1 VLFCAAL
8 PRVAFLLFA
17 GVIADRGDKV
27 RLLVLAEIIMAGTWF
42 VGAGLFLSGRAS
54 VLAMSL
60 LAIIGGIATAL
71 FYPTHTGLVP
81 QVVTDEQLQ
90 PTLALIRLA
99 SNFASIAGVALG
111 GLLVASIGS
120 GLALSINAF
129 TYLVSAVL
137 LAGVR
142 VRRSLPREQTPSMIN
157 ELVHGWREF
166 TKRRWVWLIVVVFSV
181 SNVGFSS
188 GVGVV
193 GPVVA
198 VDNWG
203 GARSWAFV
211 MAAFSAGTVT
221 GVVVA
226 MRVRPSRPL
235 LIALSG
241 SAAIVLP
248 VVGLIQ
254 PLPVP
259 VVAMAAFL
267 AGIAVDIFEILW
279 QTSLAQNIP
288 SDSLSRVS
296 AYDYFGSLALTPLG
310 LAAAGP
316 IVEHFGTRTASI
328 ICAVLVSVELIALLD
343 PQVRNLRAARPA
355 VD

>member
-1 VLFCAAL
+1 
-8 PRVAFLLFA
+8 
-17 GVIADRGDKV
+17 
-27 RLLVLAEIIMAGTWF
+27 
-42 VGAGLFLSGRAS
+42 
-54 VLAMSL
+54 
-60 LAIIGGIATAL
+60 
-71 FYPTHTGLVP
+71 
-81 QVVTDEQLQ
+81 
-90 PTLALIRLA
+90 
-99 SNFASIAGVALG
+99 
-111 GLLVASIGS
+111 
-120 GLALSINAF
+120 
-129 TYLVSAVL
+129 
-137 LAGVR
+137 
-142 VRRSLPREQTPSMIN
+142 
-157 ELVHGWREF
+157 
-166 TKRRWVWLIVVVFSV
+166 
-181 SNVGFSS
+181 
-188 GVGVV
+188 
-193 GPVVA
+193 
-198 VDNWG
+198 
-203 GARSWAFV
+203 
-211 MAAFSAGTVT
+211 
-221 GVVVA
+221 